1 MFLCLLLSAGQ
12 RPLVGLMALERIA
25 LPQPWVSPL
34 QNWRHVLPREP
45 FLLHQPLRLFSQ
57 SSLSLEENHPQA
69 LGCRSSHPFPLSTVT
84 CPRGRPVGTSLR
96 SSSNLDL
103 VLSPLLNFFGQQ
115 KTQHA
120 WAFYGFHSKTLS
132 VPGIQK
138 PAVLCPALCWL
149 HSALARERS
158 QPLAGPRRHF
168 PSCSFT
174 FKCF

>member
-34 QNWRHVLPREP
+34 QNWRHVLPQEP

-57 SSLSLEENHPQA
+57 SSLSLEGNHSQA

-120 WAFYGFHSKTLS
+120 WTFYGFHSKTLS

-138 PAVLCPALCWL
+138 PAVLCPALL
-149 HSALARERS
+149 LATFSFGQRKVS
-158 QPLAGPRRHF
+158 TTGGTQTSF
-168 PSCSFT
+168 PIMF
-174 FKCF
+174 FHV